1 MTDTIARHLP
11 VPASRGL
18 LSRMAGVVLSPRATY
33 AELVERPRVAGVLIL
48 VTAIA
53 CGAMFAFLS
62 TEVGT
67 TALTDS
73 QLSRM
78 EAIGRPMSDA
88 DYERFERMTPYLRFV
103 VPGTMILTIPVVTMI
118 VAALGLAL
126 FNAALGGNASFRQ
139 VAAIAAHANVL
150 VGLQLLFVLPLNY
163 ATGSMAGSTSLAVFL
178 PMLDQNGFL
187 AQLLGQIDLFRIWW
201 TVSLAIGFGVLYKR
215 RTAPIAWSFL
225 AVYAV
230 VALGVASVMSAR
242 SGA

>member
-1 MTDTIARHLP
+1 
-11 VPASRGL
+11 
-18 LSRMAGVVLSPRATY
+18 MAGVLFSPRATY
-33 AELVERPRVAGVLIL
+33 AGQVDRPRVLGVLIV
-48 VTAIA
+48 VTAIS

-67 TALTDS
+67 AALTDF

-88 DYERFERMTPYLRFV
+88 DYERFERIIPYFRYVL
-103 VPGTMILTIPVVTMI
+103 PGTMLFTIPVVTLV
-118 VAALGLAL
+118 VAALGLAV
-126 FNAALGGNASFRQ
+126 FNAVLGGNASFKQ
-139 VAAIAAHANVL
+139 LAAIVAHSNVL
-150 VGLQLLFVLPLNY
+150 VGLQLLFMLPLNY
-163 ATGSMAGSTSLAVFL
+163 ATHSMTGSTSLAVFF
-178 PMLDQNGFL
+178 PMLDNTGFL

-201 TVSLAIGFGVLYKR
+201 VVSLAIGFGVLYKR

-230 VALGVASVMSAR
+230 FALGVASVLSVL

>member
-1 MTDTIARHLP
+1 
-11 VPASRGL
+11 
-18 LSRMAGVVLSPRATY
+18 MAGVVFSPRATY
-33 AELVERPRVAGVLIL
+33 AGLVERPRVAGVLIV

-53 CGAMFAFLS
+53 CGTMFAFLS

-67 TALTDS
+67 TALTDM

-88 DYERFERMTPYLRFV
+88 DYERFERITPYFRYVL
-103 VPGTMILTIPVVTMI
+103 PGTLLFTIPAVAMI
-118 VAALGLAL
+118 VAALGLAI

-139 VAAIAAHANVL
+139 VAAIVAHANVL
-150 VGLQLLFVLPLNY
+150 LGLQLLFMLPLNY
-163 ATGSMAGSTSLAVFL
+163 ATGSMTGSTSLKVFF
-178 PMLDQNGFL
+178 PMLDNTGFL
-187 AQLLGQIDLFRIWW
+187 AELLGQIDLFRIWW
-201 TVSLAIGFGVLYKR
+201 VVSLAIGFGVLYKR

-230 VALGVASVMSAR
+230 FALGVASIMSVL